1 MAQPE
6 LSVVTGAFSYTGRYV
21 AQRLLAQGHRVVT
34 LTRRA
39 PTTDPFGGRV
49 EVAPLDF
56 DDPDGLTRS
65 MEGATTLYNT
75 YWVRFS
81 RGSVTFERA
90 VENIRVLARA
100 AKEAGV
106 RKLVH
111 WSITGASADS
121 PFPYFR
127 GKGLG
132 EQAVK
137 ESGLPQAI
145 VRPSFVFGP
154 GDILVN
160 NIAWFLRRF
169 PLFPVFGSGDYRV
182 QPVFVD
188 DVAALAIEA
197 SRSETDAE
205 WDAVG
210 PETFMF
216 EDVVRLIA
224 DATGSRAR
232 LVHMWP
238 GLALAMTRMVG
249 PFVGD
254 VVLSRDEVDGLMA
267 GLLTSSGAPTGET
280 RFSGWLAENADSLG
294 RRYTSEVRRNY
305 R

>member
-1 MAQPE
+1 MDQPE

-21 AQRLLAQGHRVVT
+21 AQRLLLQGHRVVT

-39 PTTDPFGGRV
+39 PLTDPLGGRV

-56 DDPDGLTRS
+56 EDPDGLTKS

-100 AKEAGV
+100 AKDAGV

-121 PFPYFR
+121 PFPYFE

-132 EQAVK
+132 EQAIK
-137 ESGLPQAI
+137 ESGIPYSI
-145 VRPSFVFGP
+145 IKPSFVFGP

-169 PLFPVFGSGDYRV
+169 PLFPVFGSGEYRV

-188 DVAALAIEA
+188 DVAALAVEA
-197 SRSETDAE
+197 SRSKMNVE

-210 PETFMF
+210 PEIFTF
-216 EDVVRLIA
+216 EETLRLI
-224 DATGSRAR
+224 TKSTRSQPR

-238 GLALAMTRMVG
+238 GLAFALTRLVG
-249 PFVGD
+249 PLVGD
-254 VVLSRDEVDGLMA
+254 LVLSRDEIDGLMA

-280 RFSGWLAENADSLG
+280 RFSRWLFENGHSLG
-294 RRYTSEVRRNY
+294 RSYTSEVVRNY